1 VRYRRR
7 SRVLLLTVLAALG
20 LTACGSARHPYDAT
34 AENNGFYVKGSRVEY
49 QLQVSRVLNP
59 FLVEDHQYL
68 TGLPAG
74 TAAPAP
80 NEIWY
85 GVFLWA
91 QNLTHSPQATANS
104 FDIVDTQGNRYY
116 PVPLNSTANEYA
128 WTSQTLLPQA
138 TEPGADTTAAAG
150 PTGGGLLL
158 FKLPTS
164 VYANRPLTLDIYVP
178 GRSQPSTISLD
189 L

>member
-1 VRYRRR
+1 
-7 SRVLLLTVLAALG
+7 VLAVLG
-20 LTACGSARHPYDAT
+20 VAACGSARHPYDAT
-34 AENNGFYVKGSRVEY
+34 AENNGFYIKGDKIEY

-59 FLVEDHQYL
+59 YEVEDHQYL
-68 TGLPAG
+68 TGVPAG
-74 TAAPAP
+74 TTAPAP
-80 NEIWY
+80 DEIWY

-91 QNLTHSPQATANS
+91 QNLTHTPQTTASS
-104 FDIVDTQGNRYY
+104 FDITDTQGNRYY
-116 PVPLNSTANEYA
+116 PVPLNSTVNQYA
-128 WTSQTLLPQA
+128 WTSQTLLPQG

-150 PTGGGLLL
+150 PTGGGLVL

-164 VYANRPLTLDIYVP
+164 VYANRPLTLGIYVP